1 MSRALGHVTGKSIL
15 HRMNPASKFLSLILV
30 MTGIFLYPSLVLSTF
45 LIIMV
50 LLGFAISGASLKL
63 SSLRVRFILIF
74 SFFMFLLQV
83 LITINGE
90 ILFFIIPDLGT
101 IGPALPVTNY
111 GLERGLIIAMR
122 FLLVILSSMLF
133 ISVTDPT
140 LLAHSLTRLRIPYK
154 YAFGLV
160 IALRF
165 LPIFDAETDIVRM
178 SQRSRGISIDIGSPS
193 KLIRTLRFTFFPLLV
208 SALSRVET
216 LSNSMDTRGFGYQ
229 DTRTY
234 LRESKWGLPDLILL
248 GLSVLFLFFCILL
261 VIGILPTVSQII

>member
-1 MSRALGHVTGKSIL
+1 MSRALGHITGESIL
-15 HRMNPASKFLSLILV
+15 HRMNPAGKFLSLIFV
-30 MTGIFLYPSLVLSTF
+30 MTGILLYPSLVLSAF

-63 SSLRVRFILIF
+63 SSRRVRFILIF
-74 SFFMFLLQV
+74 SLLMFVLQV
-83 LITINGE
+83 LITINGD
-90 ILFFIIPDLGT
+90 ILFFIIPDLGAV
-101 IGPALPVTNY
+101 GPALPVTNY
-111 GLERGLIIAMR
+111 GLERGFIIAMR
-122 FLLVILSSMLF
+122 FLLVVLSSMLF

-140 LLAHSLTRLRIPYK
+140 LLAHSLTRFRIPYR

-165 LPIFDAETDIVRM
+165 LPIFDAETDVVRM

-193 KLIRTLRFTFFPLLV
+193 RLLRTLRFTFFPLLV

-234 LRESKWGLPDLILL
+234 LRESNWNVSDLILT
-248 GLSVLFLFFCILL
+248 GLSVLFLLL
-261 VIGILPTVSQII
+261 CVLLAIGIFATVSQII